1 MLMTTLVL
9 VEHDGQRVKRSS
21 LAGIE
26 LARRLGGTYFLA
38 LLGSGLGAI
47 APGLQGYGAESVLVM
62 DDAVLA
68 EPLADRYAVALAQ
81 LARSVGANCVL
92 GVSSTFTKDVLPR
105 AAAVLDAGMLS
116 DVMSVEIVDGTPR
129 YTRPIQA
136 GSLCATVTLGGD
148 LVVLTARGTA
158 FQAPEAGTGT
168 SPIRAVAVEVSGLPT
183 SMRFVSREAP
193 SSARPDLGEA
203 RIVVSGGRPLNDKE
217 TFERLIGGLADA
229 LGGAVAATR
238 AAVDSGMAPN
248 DLQVGQTGKTI
259 APELYIGVGVSGAI
273 QHMAG
278 VKDSRIIVAINR
290 DPDAPVFQ
298 MATYGL
304 VGDLFQL
311 VPEMT
316 AAARKG

>member
-1 MLMTTLVL
+1 MILVL

-26 LARRLGGTYFLA
+26 LARRLGGKFSLA
-38 LLGSGLGAI
+38 LLGSGLGTMA
-47 APGLQGYGAESVLVM
+47 AGLQGYGAESVIVM
-62 DDAVLA
+62 DDIALT
-68 EPLADRYAVALAQ
+68 EPLADRYAAALTQ
-81 LARSVGANCVL
+81 LAKSVGANCVL

-105 AAAVLDAGMLS
+105 AAALLDAGMLS
-116 DVMSVEIVDGTPR
+116 DVMSVEIVEGTPR

-136 GSLCATVTLGGD
+136 GSLCATVTIAGD
-148 LVVLTARGTA
+148 CVILTARSTA
-158 FQAPEAGTGT
+158 FQAPEAAATT
-168 SPIRAVAVEVSGLPT
+168 SPIQAVALDATSLPKG
-183 SMRFVSREAP
+183 MKFVSREAP
-193 SSARPDLGEA
+193 NSARPDLGEA
-203 RIVVSGGRPLNDKE
+203 RIVVSGGRPLNDKD

-304 VGDLFQL
+304 VGDLFQI
-311 VPEMT
+311 VPEMM
-316 AAARKG
+316 AAARKA

>member
-1 MLMTTLVL
+1 MTTLVL

-26 LARRLGGTYFLA
+26 LARRLGGKYSLA
-38 LLGSGLGAI
+38 LLGNDLGAMI
-47 APGLQGYGAESVLVM
+47 SGLQGHGAESVLVM
-62 DDAVLA
+62 DDPALA
-68 EPLADRYAVALAQ
+68 EPLADRYAVAVAQ
-81 LARSVGANCVL
+81 LATAAGADCVL
-92 GVSSTFTKDVLPR
+92 GVASTFTKDVLPR
-105 AAAVLDAGMLS
+105 TAALLDAGMLS
-116 DVMSVEIVDGTPR
+116 DVMSVEIVEGTPR

-136 GSLCATVTLGGD
+136 GSLCATVTLAGD
-148 LVVLTARGTA
+148 RIVLTARSTA
-158 FQAPEAGTGT
+158 FQAPEAGAGS
-168 SPIRAVAVEVSGLPT
+168 SPIQPVALDVSALPKT
-183 SMRFVSREAP
+183 MKFISREAP
-193 SSARPDLGEA
+193 NSARPDLGEA

-304 VGDLFQL
+304 VGDLFQI